1 MSALVTLDNRRSP
14 LPRDKAI
21 RVLSIRA
28 SDTMA
33 DPGVLPSEGACIVKI
48 DGSRHN
54 DMSDAGSAQLKQTI
68 TQALELFLA
77 GGCGLN
83 RP

>member
-1 MSALVTLDNRRSP
+1 MLA
-14 LPRDKAI
+14 
-21 RVLSIRA
+21 IRA
-28 SDTMA
+28 SDTEA
-33 DPGVLPSEGACIVKI
+33 DPGVRPSEGACIVKI

-68 TQALELFLA
+68 SATLELFFA